1 MVASGAD
8 VVWMCNECGVRGREV
23 RKLADAAM
31 NDGGETCVVG
41 RFDWV
46 QDHQVSRM
54 WRYIREFVGKT
65 KSRTLQCTVSG
76 TRGTPAAC
84 APGAPRDPIR

>member
-8 VVWMCNECGVRGREV
+8 AVWMCNECGVHGREV
-23 RKLADAAM
+23 GKLA
-31 NDGGETCVVG
+31 NSVISEGGETCVVG
-41 RFDWV
+41 LVDWV
-46 QDHQVSRM
+46 QDDQVSRTS
-54 WRYIREFVGKT
+54 RNIREFKGKM
-65 KSRTLQCTVSG
+65 KSRTLQSTVSG